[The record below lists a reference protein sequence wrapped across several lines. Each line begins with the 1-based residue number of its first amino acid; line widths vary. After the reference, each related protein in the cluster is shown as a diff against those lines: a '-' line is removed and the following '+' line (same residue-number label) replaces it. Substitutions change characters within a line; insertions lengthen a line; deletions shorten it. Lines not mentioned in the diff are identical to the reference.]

1 MMNEHG
7 DFQEPES
14 SALREGEADP
24 CGAAKESRLASA
36 SLERELQE
44 SEERSERRKHLWRA
58 AERSR
63 VKAEW
68 KAERAW
74 ESRQAALRDLQEA
87 EKNSVFTVFE
97 SPLARCLWSFAS
109 FASEHPVLLFGASLG
124 LQILTL
130 SAAFGL
136 AGWVLGW

>member
-1 MMNEHG
+1 MGCSEHRGPVFGEHVEHTGEMTMMNEHG
-7 DFQEPES
+7 DFQESES
-14 SALREGEADP
+14 SALWEGEADP

-36 SLERELQE
+36 IDE
-44 SEERSERRKHLWRA
+44 
-58 AERSR
+58 
-63 VKAEW
+63 KAE
-68 KAERAW
+68 KDSFFA
-74 ESRQAALRDLQEA
+74 
-87 EKNSVFTVFE
+87 VFE

>member
-7 DFQEPES
+7 DFQESES
-14 SALREGEADP
+14 SALWEGEADP

-36 SLERELQE
+36 IDEKAEVEALLER
-44 SEERSERRKHLWRA
+44 K
-58 AERSR
+58 
-63 VKAEW
+63 
-68 KAERAW
+68 
-74 ESRQAALRDLQEA
+74 LQEA

-97 SPLARCLWSFAS
+97 SPLARWYWGLFVAACD
-109 FASEHPVLLFGASLG
+109 HPVLVIGASLA

-130 SAAFGL
+130 AAGFGL